1 MRKLI
6 ITLLGIFLSTQSVLA
21 AKDYEKLYN
30 EAEVPKIKLM
40 HNLDPYQNED
50 YYNYTWAPYPLFRT
64 ATALYFKDIT
74 IPPGYYLLAARTI
87 KDKDY
92 IFFKESGKVKFII
105 PVIETD
111 IVLEDSYQRK
121 MPTPKLTKTEN
132 VKKKIASFF
141 KNHMSNSKKQDPP
154 SSFIQ
159 AQKLDENFH
168 EIIYY
173 YGNKKYT
180 MYFRTSSF

>member
-1 MRKLI
+1 MRKFFIIVLI
-6 ITLLGIFLSTQSVLA
+6 LITAQACFA
-21 AKDYEKLYN
+21 KKDYERLYN

-40 HNLDPYQNED
+40 HNLDPYQDED
-50 YYNYTWAPYPLFRT
+50 YFNYAWSPYPLFRT
-64 ATALYFKDIT
+64 ATTLYFKDIV

-111 IVLEDSYQRK
+111 TVLKDTYKRK
-121 MPTPKLTKTEN
+121 MPVPELTKTQKAKN
-132 VKKKIASFF
+132 KIGSFF
-141 KNHMSNSKKQDPP
+141 KNHFSNSKKQDPP
-154 SSFIQ
+154 SSYIQ
-159 AQKLDENFH
+159 AQKLDDNFH